1 MIVLSLF
8 DGMSCGYEALKR
20 LGVHVEAYYASE
32 IDKYAMQIAKQNHP
46 DIIHVGDV
54 EKWREWDIPWAD
66 IGLLIGGSPCQGFSF
81 SGKQLLFDDPRSRL
95 FFEYVNILNKIEDEK
110 GDEVNFFLENVK
122 MKKEALEIINDFLAE
137 EPMFINSS
145 LVSAQ
150 NRPRYYWFNWD
161 AEMPKDRHIY
171 LKDIILN
178 DAAPLMFSNVY
189 GGFKEKSP
197 RVHEDKSVTIR
208 TASGGGHIPSLL
220 KRDSVAVSC
229 NRNDGIKK
237 EIQKAHT
244 LNSSDWRGLN
254 RNQNQNAIL
263 ELDKL
268 RLSDKAIAYMERR
281 SDKFGN
287 GDRYDSYPNRLDG
300 KAGCL
305 TANMFKG
312 VSYGVIKELLR
323 KLHPIE
329 CERLQTLPDNYT
341 EGVSPTQRYKMLG
354 NGWTVEVVT
363 HILSFLPDLD
373 LK

>member
-20 LGVHVEAYYASE
+20 LGVNVEAYYASE
-32 IDKYAMQIAKQNHP
+32 IDKYAMKIAKQNHP

-66 IGLLIGGSPCQGFSF
+66 IDLLIGGSPCQGFSF

-161 AEMPKDRHIY
+161 AEMPEDRHIY

-189 GGFKEKSP
+189 GGFKEKFP

-208 TASGGGHIPSLL
+208 TASG
-220 KRDSVAVSC
+220 RFA
-229 NRNDGIKK
+229 
-237 EIQKAHT
+237 
-244 LNSSDWRGLN
+244 
-254 RNQNQNAIL
+254 
-263 ELDKL
+263 
-268 RLSDKAIAYMERR
+268 RR
-281 SDKFGN
+281 S
-287 GDRYDSYPNRLDG
+287 R
-300 KAGCL
+300 
-305 TANMFKG
+305 
-312 VSYGVIKELLR
+312 
-323 KLHPIE
+323 
-329 CERLQTLPDNYT
+329 
-341 EGVSPTQRYKMLG
+341 
-354 NGWTVEVVT
+354 
-363 HILSFLPDLD
+363 
-373 LK
+373 

>member
-20 LGVHVEAYYASE
+20 LGVNVEAYYASE
-32 IDKYAMQIAKQNHP
+32 IDKYAMKIAKQNHP

-66 IGLLIGGSPCQGFSF
+66 IDLLIGGSPCQGFSF

-161 AEMPKDRHIY
+161 AEMPEDRHIY
-171 LKDIILN
+171 LKDIILD
-178 DAAPLMFSNVY
+178 DAAPLMFLNVY

-312 VSYGVIKELLR
+312 VPYGVIKELLR

-354 NGWTVEVVT
+354 NGWTVEVVM
-363 HILSFLPDLD
+363 HILSFLPELD